1 MDDNSFVLDN
11 MVFSYSNLSTFCGCK
26 YEWRLHYLDC
36 EEKRQNVYAQFGSFC
51 HKILE
56 MYENGELKL
65 DELPA
70 YYEEYFDDE
79 ITEDILFQTSTATDK
94 LYDLGLSYFQNGVK
108 DLNLSQYKILGVE
121 YECNFKIGDHE
132 FIGYIDLL
140 LEDENGDIIILDHKS
155 AEYPYGKNGKPK
167 KSTADKVK
175 SYERQLYLYS
185 KAVFE
190 QYGKYPTKLVWNY
203 FKSQKFAVI
212 PFYESEYLETLQW
225 AEDTI
230 KEMYDEIFFDAKE
243 DYFYCRNLCDYRDI
257 CEFANGG

>member
-1 MDDNSFVLDN
+1 
-11 MVFSYSNLSTFCGCK
+11 
-26 YEWRLHYLDC
+26 
-36 EEKRQNVYAQFGSFC
+36 
-51 HKILE
+51 

-79 ITEDILFQTSTATDK
+79 ITEDILFQTSTAKDK
-94 LYDLGLSYFQNGVK
+94 LYDLGLSYFQTGVNSLPI
-108 DLNLSQYKILGVE
+108 DEFKILGVE
-121 YECNFKIGDHE
+121 YECNFKVGDHE

-140 LEDENGDIIILDHKS
+140 LEDKKGNIIILDHKS
-155 AEYPYGKNGKPK
+155 AEYPYGKNGQPK

-185 KAVFE
+185 KAIFE
-190 QYGKYPTKLVWNY
+190 QYGKYPMKLVWNY
-203 FKSQKFAVI
+203 FKSQKMAVV
-212 PFYESEYLETLQW
+212 PFDKAEYDATLKW

-257 CEFANGG
+257 CEFANGGGY

>member
-1 MDDNSFVLDN
+1 
-11 MVFSYSNLSTFCGCK
+11 
-26 YEWRLHYLDC
+26 
-36 EEKRQNVYAQFGSFC
+36 
-51 HKILE
+51 

-79 ITEDILFQTSTATDK
+79 ITEDILFQTSTAKDK
-94 LYDLGLSYFQNGVK
+94 LYDLGLRYFQNGVK

-140 LEDENGDIIILDHKS
+140 LEDENGYIIILEHKS
-155 AEYPYGKNGKPK
+155 AENPYGKNGKPK

-185 KAVFE
+185 NAVFI
-190 QYGKYPTKLVWNY
+190 QYCKYPTKFVWNY
-203 FKSQKFAVI
+203 FKSHKFKVI
-212 PFYESEYLETLQW
+212 PFYGSEYLETLQW

-257 CEFANGG
+257 CEFANGDGY